1 MRLPQRFGILHSLAL
16 SILFFGILC
25 FTGAT
30 PAPAARNVTG
40 AAYVSTAAESRK
52 KILEYCHTT
61 CERNASKPRY
71 PYRATFEKALTGD
84 FHALDTIFTNDSYH
98 TNDMEWDLIPWH
110 ILHVLGDARYSS
122 FVLSRPPS
130 SRSPLLALQSPY
142 VGVTQ
147 QAAFERY
154 FRRKFPRTYS
164 LWAAN

>member
-1 MRLPQRFGILHSLAL
+1 MRLSHRFGILPSLAL
-16 SILFFGILC
+16 GPFLFGISYFAC
-25 FTGAT
+25 AT
-30 PAPAARNVTG
+30 PASAARNVTG
-40 AAYVSTAAESRK
+40 ATYVSTAAESRK
-52 KILEYCHTT
+52 KVLDYCRAT

-71 PYRATFEKALTGD
+71 PYRTTFEKALTGD

-130 SRSPLLALQSPY
+130 SRPPLLALQSPY

-154 FRRKFPRTYS
+154 FRRKFPRTYA
-164 LWAAN
+164 LWATN